1 MKKSV
6 NVEKIW
12 QILGN
17 IEGCQEELNRAVESK
32 DFEKVKVVSQYLDK
46 VKKRLDALVEGE

>member
-17 IEGCQEELNRAVESK
+17 IEGCQEELNRAPNLS
-32 DFEKVKVVSQYLDK
+32 FCF
-46 VKKRLDALVEGE
+46 